1 MSVYSSSQGYT
12 NGHHRSQSQNYTQHR
27 KSQSQ
32 HHRHH
37 SRHNS
42 IYDQILPQER
52 AASPAMGF
60 HMPMMNSNNP
70 PFIMP
75 PTPSSSTA
83 SSDLQL
89 SIPSTPKPPTV
100 YSSFDK
106 ELYLYLTNP
115 ANSGDYEAAY
125 NELLQ
130 EVSESP
136 IPRYFAVT
144 GDKTFPATK
153 LTCGATGEEFIEW
166 RDAFL
171 AILGPLA
178 QAMIRMSGEDE
189 EAQDDQLEL
198 IDKVLADDERPEY
211 GAYLKQQGTYKYVC
225 LVRDYNAKI
234 LQLISDNVSNA
245 LHNLFCSTRS
255 AAVAYNFIKTRFNA
269 KIWTK
274 AIYSMATIP
283 TPPSRHLEQFTIL
296 KDGIL
301 SAREVQA
308 CEVPA
313 MEFSFLMEFL
323 RSRRDIRDHPQVSDV
338 YQRNLAAYKNKQS
351 LLRKDIDWLL
361 TEVENAVREVA
372 NEELLLASSAASM
385 IGSPLS
391 PTFPATSFEVLTKK
405 VRTRGRKRR
414 SVLTTNNGNQ
424 GPNQRGNDKV
434 DNGKEN

>member
-1 MSVYSSSQGYT
+1 MSVYTQPQ
-12 NGHHRSQSQNYTQHR
+12 NGRHHRT
-27 KSQSQ
+27 
-32 HHRHH
+32 H

-42 IYDQILPQER
+42 LYGQMLER
-52 AASPAMGF
+52 PASPAMN
-60 HMPMMNSNNP
+60 HHIATSNGPFPIVPSGQQQNNLNLP
-70 PFIMP
+70 PLTIP
-75 PTPSSSTA
+75 AKQPVVYTA
-83 SSDLQL
+83 
-89 SIPSTPKPPTV
+89 
-100 YSSFDK
+100 FDK

-125 NELLQ
+125 RELLQ
-130 EVSESP
+130 EVNESS
-136 IPRYFAVT
+136 ISHYLTT
-144 GDKTFPATK
+144 GDKTFPAVK

-178 QAMIRMSGEDE
+178 KAMIRMSGEDE

-198 IDKVLADDERPEY
+198 IDKVLGDDERPEY

-225 LVRDYNAKI
+225 LVRDYNAQI

-245 LHNLFCSTRS
+245 LHNLFCSTKS
-255 AAVAYNFIKTRFNA
+255 AAVAYNFIKTRFSA

-283 TPPSRHLEQFTIL
+283 TPPARHLEQFNIL
-296 KDGIL
+296 KEGII
-301 SAREVQA
+301 SARVVQA

-313 MEFSFLMEFL
+313 MEFSFILEFL
-323 RSRRDIRDHPQVSDV
+323 RSRRDIRDHPRVADV
-338 YQRNLAAYKNKQS
+338 YQRNLTTYKNKQS

-372 NEELLLASSAASM
+372 HEELLSPTAAHNL
-385 IGSPLS
+385 IGSPMS
-391 PTFPATSFEVLTKK
+391 PTFPTSFETLTKK

-414 SVLTTNNGNQ
+414 SVLATGVNNQNAA
-424 GPNQRGNDKV
+424 QRGSEKSDLK
-434 DNGKEN
+434 GKEN